1 MAKSTIKGDPKMYPF
16 HLNTGKIS
24 RNKTYLESKRYKID
38 DLRKCYSKFDKMKLN
53 DYMLA

>member
-1 MAKSTIKGDPKMYPF
+1 MAKSTIKGDPKMFPF

-38 DLRKCYSKFDKMKLN
+38 DLRKCYSKFGKMKLN